1 LRFLSS
7 HVFYIKN
14 NRSQRKYPK
23 AGRGAFMIL
32 DAHTHVFPE
41 EICRC
46 REDFFSDEP
55 AFQVLYGS
63 PKSRLVGPEE
73 LLHALDEEGVEAAVV
88 SGFPWR
94 QERLWRRQHEVIG
107 EAMRRWPR
115 KIIGFCNVNP
125 LDPAAPG
132 EVERCLA
139 SGLSGVGEL
148 AWYVDDPGD
157 DLDYFLTPLAEL
169 CQHFNVPLMLHMN
182 DPVGAPY
189 PGKATIRLGAVY
201 RLIQKFPAVNWI
213 LAHWGGGLPFYG
225 LLKKEASEVFQ
236 KVYFDTAAS
245 PYLYRPAIYRLA
257 AEMVGPEKILFGS
270 DYPLLPPKRYV
281 KEMEEADLPE
291 EWREMIL
298 GKNLARLLGW

>member
-1 LRFLSS
+1 
-7 HVFYIKN
+7 
-14 NRSQRKYPK
+14 
-23 AGRGAFMIL
+23 MIL

-41 EICRC
+41 EMCRR
-46 REDFFSDEP
+46 REDFFADEP

-73 LLHALDEEGVEAAVV
+73 MLRAMEEEGVEAAVV

-94 QERLWRRQHEVIG
+94 QERLWRRQHEVIL
-107 EAMRRWPR
+107 EAQRRWPR

-139 SGLSGVGEL
+139 AGLRGVGEL

-157 DLDYFLTPLAEL
+157 DLVYFLTPLAEL
-169 CQHFNVPLMLHMN
+169 CQHFKVPLMLHMN

-189 PGKATIRLGAVY
+189 PGKATIRLDSIY
-201 RLIQKFPAVNWI
+201 RLIQKFPAVTWI

-225 LLKKEASEVFQ
+225 LLKKEAPEVFQ

-245 PYLYRPAIYRLA
+245 PYLYRPEIYRLA
-257 AEMVGPEKILFGS
+257 AEMVGPERILFGS
-270 DYPLLPPKRYV
+270 DYPLLPPRRYV
-281 KEMEEADLPE
+281 KEMEEAGLPE
-291 EWREMIL
+291 EWREMIM
-298 GKNLARLLGW
+298 GKNLAGLLNW